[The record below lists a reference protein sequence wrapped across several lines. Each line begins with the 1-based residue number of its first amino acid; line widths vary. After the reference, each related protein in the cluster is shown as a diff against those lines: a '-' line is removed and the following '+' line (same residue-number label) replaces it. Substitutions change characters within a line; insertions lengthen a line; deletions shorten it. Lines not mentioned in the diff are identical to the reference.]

1 MYGGAL
7 FGVRLS
13 FAQDLAGDRGGVT
26 LAEEDVAD
34 EVHERVSFRPAEV
47 AVRPLAPRE
56 YEREG
61 IASAIPRVRITTA
74 FTRTIARA
82 FMPVS

>member
-13 FAQDLAGDRGGVT
+13 FAQDLAGDRGSVT
-26 LAEEDVAD
+26 LAEVDVAD

-47 AVRPLAPRE
+47 AVWPLAPRE
-56 YEREG
+56 CEKDSKCHPQGQDHY
-61 IASAIPRVRITTA
+61 RVYPDDCSGVYARILG
-74 FTRTIARA
+74 
-82 FMPVS
+82 